1 MAARQGA
8 VPEPLTSV
16 RARTL
21 LLGLAALAS
30 CCTALADGTSDPF
43 APQADP
49 LIAGQLG
56 AQQSMTLGFA
66 AAQIGNVSN
75 HLQQL
80 HQGFDPCARL
90 GRLGVVNN
98 NAALPRDG
106 LSVSNTPVAS
116 ATVANTAPAVGPGT
130 SHVAPKQCLNEQ
142 LFGSRDSALWYS
154 GHLDYGSSAVSVAQG
169 NSFSSPGLTV
179 GLDHRLADRVIV
191 GAALGQGW
199 NGTVLDSTG
208 SRTRVDSTHG
218 SLYANYRPMGP
229 MTLDALFGYGDAS
242 MDNRRWIDTDGAWV
256 RGTRHGSSWYGSVAL
271 SAPVQRSGVRLEP
284 YLRSDFV
291 QSALQPYSES
301 GSTPLAMSYSSMY
314 GSNSTVSAGAVGLRD
329 FPLAGHVLTPLV
341 GLKYQRLLSDAS
353 LANVYYADSGSAN
366 AYSLSLGSTA
376 PQVVTTRQLGLRY
389 RDSLGVQGEI
399 GANYPVGNTPNQ
411 TPVYTAS
418 LHAAF

>member
-1 MAARQGA
+1 VAARQGS
-8 VPEPLTSV
+8 VPEPLASV
-16 RARTL
+16 RARIL
-21 LLGLAALAS
+21 LAGLVALGS

-75 HLQQL
+75 HLQRL
-80 HQGFDPCARL
+80 HQGFDPCAGL
-90 GRLGVVNN
+90 DKLGVVHND
-98 NAALPRDG
+98 AALPRDG
-106 LSVSNTPVAS
+106 LASSNAPVAS
-116 ATVANTAPAVGPGT
+116 ATVVNPAAAAGSAANR
-130 SHVAPKQCLNEQ
+130 VAPKQCLNER
-142 LFGSRDSALWYS
+142 LFNSRDSALWYS
-154 GHLDYGSSAVSVAQG
+154 GHLDYGSNTASAPQG
-169 NSFSSPGLTV
+169 NYFSSPGLTV

-242 MDNRRWIDTDGAWV
+242 MDNRRWIDTDSAWV
-256 RGTRHGSSWYGSVAL
+256 RGTRHGSSWYGSLAL
-271 SAPVQRSGVRLEP
+271 TAPIQSSALRLEP

-291 QSALQPYSES
+291 QSTLQPYSES
-301 GSTPLAMSYSSMY
+301 GSTPLAMSYSSTY

-329 FPLAGHVLTPLV
+329 FPLAGHVLTPLI
-341 GLKYQRLLSDAS
+341 GLKYQRLLNDAS
-353 LANVYYADSGSAN
+353 LANVYYADSGSAIP
-366 AYSLSLGSTA
+366 YSLSLGNTTS
-376 PQVVTTRQLGLRY
+376 QVVTTRQLGLRY
-389 RDSLGVQGEI
+389 RDSLGLQGEI
-399 GANYPVGNTPNQ
+399 GANYPVGNAPNQ